1 MDVTVDRLYKTSLE
15 KMGFSPAKIAKLE
28 FKDKDTVPYIEVTDL
43 YLKKDGGITFYR
55 FTNEEILETKELY
68 GHRHLPLVFHGG
80 CSHYIDNHEVTRPLG
95 VMCHYAQKAYNH
107 CMAMINYG
115 AKYFQNRYLMPQA
128 SVSNDKAQRFADP
141 RELLLEY
148 APVDGM
154 QPIVIPPTGS
164 DPNLAI
170 LMQQALSLLSQIWS
184 DTTNIVKDSKYSSAA
199 ALRDKLRENEGSVT
213 SYYFAHQIT
222 LGQIGKVLLSLL
234 PYQLAQD
241 DETLEILINFSRQT
255 NVKIK
260 ISESLE
266 KQREKDNE
274 LMLNVMQYLGP
285 NNQQISIE
293 LLAEMLLNQDTVSS
307 KILRD
312 KVLNV
317 GQQLQEQAQ
326 QQAQQPTEQDI
337 KLLEIQTKKEAA
349 ELKAKVDLIAEQ
361 LAVLREQMRNA
372 HEEKMLKEKS
382 SGGA

>member
-1 MDVTVDRLYKTSLE
+1 
-15 KMGFSPAKIAKLE
+15 
-28 FKDKDTVPYIEVTDL
+28 
-43 YLKKDGGITFYR
+43 
-55 FTNEEILETKELY
+55 
-68 GHRHLPLVFHGG
+68 
-80 CSHYIDNHEVTRPLG
+80 
-95 VMCHYAQKAYNH
+95 
-107 CMAMINYG
+107 MAMINYG
-115 AKYFQNRYLMPQA
+115 AKYFHNRFLMPQA

-154 QPIVIPPTGS
+154 KPIVIPPTGS

-199 ALRDKLRENEGSVT
+199 ALRDKLKENEGSVT

-222 LGQIGKVLLSLL
+222 LNQVGNVLLSLL

-274 LMLNVMQYLGP
+274 LMLNVMQYLGG
-285 NNQQISIE
+285 NDQQISIE

-312 KVLNV
+312 KVLSI
-317 GQQLQEQAQ
+317 GQQQQAQ
-326 QQAQQPTEQDI
+326 AAQQAQQPTEQEI

-382 SGGA
+382 SNGA